1 MLVYEQLYTT
11 FFIMIT
17 KIIDRTGSI
26 MESPKTNDLLYI
38 NEIAPDCEFVQN
50 IINKHTNMKHHINN
64 IIKKLLFHKVIK

>member
-17 KIIDRTGSI
+17 KINNRTGSI